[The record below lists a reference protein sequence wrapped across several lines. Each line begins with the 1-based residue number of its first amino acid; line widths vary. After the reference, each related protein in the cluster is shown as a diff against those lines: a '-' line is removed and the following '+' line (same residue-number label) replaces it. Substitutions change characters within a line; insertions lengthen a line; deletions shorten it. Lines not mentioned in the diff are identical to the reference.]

1 MHLCLHHQNNW
12 VRYYRRGYGA
22 AKGAVETSQRFR
34 PIWLR
39 LNALPHGPAT
49 PSMYLLQLT
58 TRSEQFDGDPLE
70 AQLTG
75 NLLRTLVRQRTDTV
89 FVRMLP

>member
-1 MHLCLHHQNNW
+1 
-12 VRYYRRGYGA
+12 
-22 AKGAVETSQRFR
+22 
-34 PIWLR
+34 
-39 LNALPHGPAT
+39 
-49 PSMYLLQLT
+49 MYLLQLT